1 MIIPIT
7 INRPVFFALLLL
19 ISLSFSN
26 CSAQRTVS
34 RPDGFSMNENYR
46 GVNYTEDLTACPQ
59 VKLKQAGNQKLSKFS
74 TLIIQSSPWPKSLE
88 YPLAYVNK
96 RLSELNKLD
105 PNAKSLNIEFEK
117 ITIKEA
123 EQFKTGLKD
132 FQKQALYILSL
143 EENKV
148 SVKSTTEEGAN
159 NGFASLLCL
168 LEQDS
173 IRTIQIIDWPDINK
187 RLLQINLKDM
197 NPKLVT
203 LAIESAWRQR
213 YNGLLLSITNSVKFN
228 ALGKHPRKTAMMP
241 SDFKRLVNY
250 ARSLHLEVVPHLN
263 LLSHQNAELLQYEVD
278 STLFYNYQTLNPQ
291 NGKVYTILFNL
302 IDEIDSLIDPHAIHI
317 GHDEVLGFKK
327 EHIEKYGPILPP
339 NLFLLSV
346 RRLHNYLS
354 NKNIETQMWGDMLL
368 HQQDFPN
375 THPTGVNAPDSYRG
389 IIDSIPTTITIT
401 DWHYLDYKWRIKKGP
416 IQFEPTKRFLEKGHK
431 VFCATYKWDYFN
443 VEYARF
449 VSEQSNENLEGMIA
463 TTWHELLNGSVYKK
477 HDSYRGFYKIMQ
489 ESANIF
495 WNASTY

>member
-1 MIIPIT
+1 M
-7 INRPVFFALLLL
+7 
-19 ISLSFSN
+19 
-26 CSAQRTVS
+26 
-34 RPDGFSMNENYR
+34 
-46 GVNYTEDLTACPQ
+46 
-59 VKLKQAGNQKLSKFS
+59 
-74 TLIIQSSPWPKSLE
+74 
-88 YPLAYVNK
+88 
-96 RLSELNKLD
+96 
-105 PNAKSLNIEFEK
+105 
-117 ITIKEA
+117 
-123 EQFKTGLKD
+123 
-132 FQKQALYILSL
+132 
-143 EENKV
+143 
-148 SVKSTTEEGAN
+148 
-159 NGFASLLCL
+159 
-168 LEQDS
+168 
-173 IRTIQIIDWPDINK
+173 
-187 RLLQINLKDM
+187 
-197 NPKLVT
+197 
-203 LAIESAWRQR
+203 
-213 YNGLLLSITNSVKFN
+213 
-228 ALGKHPRKTAMMP
+228 
-241 SDFKRLVNY
+241 
-250 ARSLHLEVVPHLN
+250 PHLN
-263 LLSHQNAELLQYEVD
+263 LLSHQNAELLQYKVD

-291 NGKVYTILFNL
+291 NGKVYTILYDL
-302 IDEIDSLIDPHAIHI
+302 IDEVDSLIDPHAIHI

-327 EHIEKYGPILPP
+327 EHVEEYGPILPP
-339 NLFLLSV
+339 KLFLLSV

-354 NKNIETQMWGDMLL
+354 KKNIETQMWGDMLL